1 LSLEH
6 ILQRYHIK
14 SASFTRFSS
23 TTSMS
28 TQIPASDRSRVI
40 AVANNKG
47 GVGKTASAA
56 AIAGELARQGYPVL
70 ALDLD
75 PQAGNLTAVLHQRG
89 YRGATLLSVLLAE
102 ATLEE
107 IIVETK
113 EPNLDLLPAS
123 IQLLSQESRLQRI
136 PGYHGLL
143 RKLLPQLSGYAY
155 VVIDCP
161 PSLGD
166 LTSLALTAADVY
178 VIPCQAEQLAFDGLH
193 DMVRAASVV
202 RENLNERLALAG
214 IFFTAYHPNQRGT
227 LNHGTVEATRRLY
240 GEQALLPNIRK
251 DMAVPM
257 SQATQQTVCAYEPNS
272 RAAQD
277 YQSLTHAILA
287 TL

>member
-1 LSLEH
+1 M
-6 ILQRYHIK
+6 QA
-14 SASFTRFSS
+14 SA
-23 TTSMS
+23 TS
-28 TQIPASDRSRVI
+28 PPRPLVI
-40 AVANNKG
+40 AIANNKG

-56 AIAGELARQGYPVL
+56 AIAGELVRQGHAVL

-89 YRGATLLSVLLAE
+89 YRGPTLLSVLLGE
-102 ATLEE
+102 STLEE

-113 EPNLDLLPAS
+113 QDGLDLLPAS

-143 RKLLPQLSGYAY
+143 RRLLPQLSGYAY

-178 VIPCQAEQLAFDGLH
+178 AIPCQAEQLAFDGLH
-193 DMVRAASVV
+193 DMVRAAGVV
-202 RENLNERLALAG
+202 RDNLNEKLALAG
-214 IFFTAYHPNQRGT
+214 IFFTAYHPNQRGA
-227 LNHGTVEATRRLY
+227 LNHGTVEATRRIY
-240 GEQALLPNIRK
+240 GDEALLPHIRK

-257 SQATQQTVCAYEPNS
+257 SQAMQQSVCAYEPNS

-277 YQSLTHAILA
+277 YQSLTNAILQA
-287 TL
+287 L

>member
-1 LSLEH
+1 MKTPPTFIS
-6 ILQRYHIK
+6 
-14 SASFTRFSS
+14 SGTASR
-23 TTSMS
+23 
-28 TQIPASDRSRVI
+28 PKVI

-56 AIAGELARQGYPVL
+56 AIAGELASQGHRVL

-89 YRGATLLSVLLAE
+89 YRGNTLLSVLLGD
-102 ATLEE
+102 ATLEDV
-107 IIVETK
+107 IVETK
-113 EPNLDLLPAS
+113 EANLHLVPAS

-143 RKLLPQLSGYAY
+143 RRQLPKLNAYDY

-193 DMVRAASVV
+193 DMVRAANVV
-202 RENLNERLALAG
+202 RENLNEDLTLGG
-214 IFFTAYHPNQRGT
+214 IFFTTYHPNQRGA
-227 LNHGTVEATRRLY
+227 LNHGTVEATRRIY
-240 GEQALLPNIRK
+240 GEGSLLPHIRK

-257 SQATQQTVCAYEPNS
+257 SQATQQSVRAYEPAS

-277 YQSLTHAILA
+277 YQLLTNAILEA
-287 TL
+287 L

>member
-1 LSLEH
+1 MKSPLSTSA
-6 ILQRYHIK
+6 K
-14 SASFTRFSS
+14 SGKATL
-23 TTSMS
+23 
-28 TQIPASDRSRVI
+28 PKVI

-47 GVGKTASAA
+47 GVGKTASTA
-56 AIAGELARQGYPVL
+56 AIAGELAYQGQHVL

-75 PQAGNLTAVLHQRG
+75 PQAGNLTAVLYQRS
-89 YRGATLLSVLLAE
+89 YRGNTLLSVLLGD
-102 ATLEE
+102 ATLED

-113 EPNLDLLPAS
+113 EPGLYLVPAS

-143 RKLLPQLSGYAY
+143 RKLLPKLNAYDY

-193 DMVRAASVV
+193 DMVRAAGVV
-202 RENLNERLALAG
+202 RENLNAELVLGG
-214 IFFTAYHPNQRGT
+214 IFFTTYHPNQRGA
-227 LNHGTVEATRRLY
+227 LNHGTVEATRRIY
-240 GEQALLPNIRK
+240 GEEALLPHIRK

-257 SQATQQTVCAYEPNS
+257 SQATQQSVRAYEATS

-277 YQSLTHAILA
+277 YQLLTQAILK
-287 TL
+287 LL

>member
-1 LSLEH
+1 MTNSP
-6 ILQRYHIK
+6 
-14 SASFTRFSS
+14 
-23 TTSMS
+23 TTV
-28 TQIPASDRSRVI
+28 PRVI

-47 GVGKTASAA
+47 GVGKTASTA
-56 AIAGELARQGYPVL
+56 AIAGELAHQGHAVL

-89 YRGATLLSVLLAE
+89 YRGATLLSVLLGE

-107 IIVETK
+107 VIVETK
-113 EPNLDLLPAS
+113 DPNVDLLPAS
-123 IQLLSQESRLQRI
+123 LQLLSQESRLQRI

-143 RKLLPQLSGYAY
+143 RKILPQLSGYAY
-155 VVIDCP
+155 IVIDCP

-166 LTSLALTAADVY
+166 LTSLALTAADTY

-193 DMVRAASVV
+193 DMVRAAGVV

-214 IFFTAYHPNQRGT
+214 IFFTAYHPNQRGA

-240 GEQALLPNIRK
+240 GEQAILPNIRK

-257 SQATQQTVCAYEPNS
+257 SQATQQTVRAYDTAS

-277 YQSLTHAILA
+277 YELLTHAILA

>member
-1 LSLEH
+1 
-6 ILQRYHIK
+6 
-14 SASFTRFSS
+14 
-23 TTSMS
+23 MS
-28 TQIPASDRSRVI
+28 TPTPLLPPTRPRVI

-56 AIAGELARQGYPVL
+56 AIAGELARQGHPVL

-75 PQAGNLTAVLHQRG
+75 PQAGNLTAVLYQRG
-89 YRGATLLSVLLAE
+89 YRGATLLSVLLGE

-143 RKLLPQLSGYAY
+143 RKVLPQLSGYAY

-166 LTSLALTAADVY
+166 LTSLALTAADAY

-193 DMVRAASVV
+193 DMVRAAGVV

-240 GEQALLPNIRK
+240 GEEVLLPNIRK

-257 SQATQQTVCAYEPNS
+257 SQATQQSVCAYEPGS

-277 YQSLTHAILA
+277 YQSLTNAILA